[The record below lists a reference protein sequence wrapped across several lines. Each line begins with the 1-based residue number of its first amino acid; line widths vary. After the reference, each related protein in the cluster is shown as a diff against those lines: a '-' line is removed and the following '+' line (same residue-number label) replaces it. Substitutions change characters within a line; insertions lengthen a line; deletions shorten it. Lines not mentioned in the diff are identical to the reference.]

1 MMKAIGENIVVL
13 SFIAL
18 VGFFL
23 FGMGWLINSGET
35 LVQAKYNECIAA
47 GMQYVRGSCVR

>member
-1 MMKAIGENIVVL
+1 MMKDIGENIVVL

-23 FGMGWLINSGET
+23 FGMGWLINSAET
-35 LVQAKYNECIAA
+35 QAQARYNECIAA
-47 GMQYVRGSCVR
+47 GMQYIEGSCVK